1 MKQIAEASFEH
12 TMLTLPRGEERGIE
26 ISPRWPS
33 SEVNVDERAF
43 RRLVE
48 VQARLPA
55 QVRLILTRGYE
66 APHAKLGHLRKLFR
80 GLGIGVFRAM
90 YFKRRAEISE
100 IFGANGHDVD
110 GTHVDVSIRIN
121 GRRLRFLRVG
131 VFTPRPW
138 QENAVRQHEPFVA
151 IVKNTLRECGF
162 HIHRNETESLQIHCD
177 LIGSSH
183 PQASR
188 MS

>member
-1 MKQIAEASFEH
+1 MEENAKAALEYP
-12 TMLTLPRGEERGIE
+12 MLTLRRGEGRSIE

-33 SEVNVDERAF
+33 SEVRVDERAF
-43 RRLVE
+43 RQLLD

-66 APHAKLGHLRKLFR
+66 APHARLGHLRTLFR
-80 GLGIGVFRAM
+80 GLGVGLFHAVYFR
-90 YFKRRAEISE
+90 RRAEIPE

-110 GTHVDVSIRIN
+110 GTHVDVSIRVD
-121 GRRLRFLRVG
+121 GRRLRFLRLG
-131 VFTPRPW
+131 VFTPRTW
-138 QENAVRQHEPFVA
+138 QDNAVKQYQPVVTV
-151 IVKNTLRECGF
+151 VKNTLRDCGF

-188 MS
+188 

>member
-1 MKQIAEASFEH
+1 MKQIAEAPFEH
-12 TMLTLPRGEERGIE
+12 TMLTLYRGEERGIE

-33 SEVNVDERAF
+33 SQVNVDERAF
-43 RRLVE
+43 RQLLD

-55 QVRLILTRGYE
+55 QIRLILTRGYE

-80 GLGIGVFRAM
+80 GLGVGLFRAM
-90 YFKRRAEISE
+90 YFKRRAEIPE

-121 GRRLRFLRVG
+121 GRRLRFLRLG
-131 VFTPRPW
+131 VFTPRAW
-138 QENAVRQHEPFVA
+138 QENAVRQYQPFVA

-177 LIGSSH
+177 LIASLH
-183 PQASR
+183 PQAGR
-188 MS
+188 AT